1 MFETVIYVRFLVN
14 PICFNFLIS
23 LFACKISRANLENAS
38 SYFVKWSIIGPKN
51 TGCFF
56 VSTFASRLLRYVVS
70 VTHKSHK
77 LKVVST
83 AKVVALISVQQ
94 NCVMSFIC
102 RDWYKKAKYAGL
114 LADIVLRKS
123 QFCCN
128 VNRLISSSLFLSS
141 PLVSVDCF
149 RTLLRLFCT
158 CFKLRRSWDWLTDV
172 NGFDWLNWTSY
183 ISVAVLPNGA
193 ISCC

>member
-1 MFETVIYVRFLVN
+1 M
-14 PICFNFLIS
+14 
-23 LFACKISRANLENAS
+23 
-38 SYFVKWSIIGPKN
+38 
-51 TGCFF
+51 
-56 VSTFASRLLRYVVS
+56 S
-70 VTHKSHK
+70 VTDKSLK

-128 VNRLISSSLFLSS
+128 VNRLISSSLFFSS
-141 PLVSVDCF
+141 PLVSVDFLERYCDYSVLVLNYVAPMIG
-149 RTLLRLFCT
+149 LL
-158 CFKLRRSWDWLTDV
+158 
-172 NGFDWLNWTSY
+172 
-183 ISVAVLPNGA
+183 I
-193 ISCC
+193 